1 MLWITNKWA
10 GLLFRNTLLLVAS
23 YYFYANLHIG
33 FVGLLVYITLVNYF
47 GGIWI
52 ISEQKRGLS
61 GKKAVAVSILLS
73 LLVLIFFKYAYF
85 FNDSILLPIGLS
97 FFTFQAMSY
106 SIDIY
111 RGKIKPE
118 TSFINVALFVAF
130 FPTLLSG
137 PIERARNLLPQL
149 RERLL
154 FNEDNI
160 IAGAKLFIWGL
171 FKKVVIADFELVN
184 SSDQVRNYFTNLG
197 YDIVN
202 DTFKDTI
209 YIRQS
214 NEGEKLSFNWGLR
227 SSDENHY
234 CLAELVG
241 KDVNSLNIRNRP
253 TTSSKVIGTLT
264 KGEDLLVENNNDN
277 KKWKHC
283 YMVNDDGKIIE
294 GYIYNKNLNYQTSS
308 FFSLGVFDSMT
319 LTVAIIILV
328 VICVFFAFGSSIF
341 LMISAIPVGG
351 IIIVV
356 GCILGLLYTV
366 YQLLEKILFEMFIIN
381 LPY

>member
-1 MLWITNKWA
+1 MQKNMLVLQFIYMMEIY
-10 GLLFRNTLLLVAS
+10 LLFH
-23 YYFYANLHIG
+23 F
-33 FVGLLVYITLVNYF
+33 FVNEI
-47 GGIWI
+47 
-52 ISEQKRGLS
+52 
-61 GKKAVAVSILLS
+61 KK
-73 LLVLIFFKYAYF
+73 K
-85 FNDSILLPIGLS
+85 NP
-97 FFTFQAMSY
+97 
-106 SIDIY
+106 
-111 RGKIKPE
+111 
-118 TSFINVALFVAF
+118 
-130 FPTLLSG
+130 
-137 PIERARNLLPQL
+137 NLL
-149 RERLL
+149 
-154 FNEDNI
+154 I
-160 IAGAKLFIWGL
+160 KLKESETVEVSG
-171 FKKVVIADFELVN
+171 KKVVIADFELVN